1 MKKIHF
7 IAIGGKA
14 MHNLALALCQKG
26 YQISGSDD
34 EIYDPSRSR
43 LKEAGLL
50 PEEMGWDP
58 VRITEDIDA
67 IILGM
72 HARSD
77 NLELAR
83 ALELG
88 LKVYSYPEF
97 LYEMSKEKTR
107 VVVAGSHGKT
117 TTTALIM
124 RSLQEAGLSHDYM
137 VGAQIDGYERMV
149 SLSDAEIIVLEG
161 DEYLSSPIDRRPKFL
176 HYHPHICIITGIAWD
191 HINVFPTFDSYVKQ
205 FFLLIESIEP
215 GGLVIYYEP
224 DPHIQKLISS
234 IGRDDLELVPYTS
247 AALNDDNKVFLNQ
260 KWMKLP
266 IIGMHNYQNLE
277 ACRLCVSSLGVDEAT
292 FAQAML
298 SFKGVSRRLQVVPTE
313 TGNLVF
319 IDYAHAPSKVKATT
333 AAVRDWYPDKRLVA
347 CFELHTFSSLNES
360 FLPEYR
366 DAMKDADHAIIYY
379 DHHTIKMKRMKPLN
393 ADVIRGSFNRAD
405 AVVITMKEELE
416 NEASAL
422 QDEGVIFLFMSS
434 GTFSGLD
441 LGNLFKL

>member
-26 YQISGSDD
+26 YQITGSDD
-34 EIYDPSRSR
+34 EIYDPSLTR
-43 LKEAGLL
+43 LKDAGLL

-58 VRITEDIDA
+58 ARITEDIDV

-77 NLELAR
+77 NPELAR

-124 RSLQEAGLSHDYM
+124 RSLEESGLNHDYM

-149 SLSDAEIIVLEG
+149 SISDSDIIVLEG

-176 HYHPHICIITGIAWD
+176 HYHPHVVIITGIAWD

-205 FFLLIESIEP
+205 FSLLIASVEQ
-215 GGLVIYYEP
+215 GGTVIYFKE
-224 DPHIQKLISS
+224 DHHIQELIAS
-234 IGRDDLELVPYTS
+234 IDRDDLELIPYAS
-247 AALNDDNKVFLNQ
+247 AKLNDGNEVFLNHQ
-260 KWMKLP
+260 WMKLP
-266 IIGMHNYQNLE
+266 IIGKHNYQNLE
-277 ACRLCVSSLGVDEAT
+277 ACRLCVRKLGVDEAT
-292 FAQAML
+292 FAKAML
-298 SFKGVSRRLQVVPTE
+298 SFKGVSRRLQVVPVE
-313 TGNLVF
+313 SGNLVF

-333 AAVRDWYPDKRLVA
+333 AAVREWYPDQSLVA

-366 DAMKDADHAIIYY
+366 DAMSDADNAIIYY
-379 DHHTIKMKRMKPLN
+379 DHHTIEMKRMKPLN
-393 ADVIRGSFNRAD
+393 SDRIRKAFNRSD
-405 AVVITMKEELE
+405 ALVITEKEELE
-416 NEASAL
+416 DEVSAL
-422 QDEGVIFLFMSS
+422 QKKEVIFLFMSS
-434 GTFSGLD
+434 GTFSGLEFD
-441 LGNLFKL
+441 KIFK